1 MALRSFQT
9 RLVVSFLILISVVL
23 IGSLLAVN
31 WVIERSARAHV
42 KAELATAAKVVTGLL
57 DARKERLVHAARI
70 LSGDFAFK
78 QVVALGDHDTLL
90 SAMDNHR
97 ARINA
102 ELMLVVSL
110 DGSRTVDTLRRSVA
124 VPQLITAARRVGEVS
139 DVVLVDGRPYQAVV
153 VPLLAP
159 APIAWI
165 GMGFPIDRGLAD
177 ELRTTTGARIHVVLQ
192 RPLAEAM
199 APYRPLRAALLV
211 LFGVAAT
218 VSIVGGVWIARD
230 VSRPV
235 RQLADAAR
243 KIEAGQYGATVPI
256 TRQDELGELTTT
268 FNRMTSAVAEREE
281 RLRASEERFRA
292 MTESAADAVV
302 TTDGAG
308 VVVAWNRGA
317 QTIFGYTAD
326 EALGMPLARVLP
338 GGAADGAGRGVTKDG
353 REIPVEISFAA
364 WETRQ
369 GAFRTG
375 IIRDVTER
383 RQLEEQVR
391 QSQKMESIGRLA
403 GGVAHDFNSLL
414 TVITGHGELLETDL
428 EGDETL
434 LRRVRVINEA
444 ASHAGDLTR
453 QLLAFSRK
461 QVLAPKILD
470 LNTTMAGIEPM
481 LRRLIGEDIALVVKA
496 SAGFGRVEADPTQI
510 TQIVLNLAVNARD
523 AMPHGGKLTI
533 ETANVELD
541 ETHVHC
547 HPDMRSGAYVMLAVT
562 DIGIGMDEATRS
574 KVFEPFFTTKE
585 TGKGTGLGLA
595 MVYGIV
601 KQSNGT
607 IGVYSE
613 PGVGTSFEIYLPPT
627 PSSTRACSTSA
638 RRSSPSRSTPARSC
652 GSCARCSTSGLED
665 HARGGRAAPL
675 ALPLRELERLVDL
688 GQREAVRDHLR
699 QRVAVLRPH
708 EEVERGGHYPRVVVH
723 EPAPLDLIGDDLRRG
738 ERHRLRH
745 DVADVHELAVEADH
759 VEAFDRRRGDAHD
772 LHDDVRA
779 APVGEVLH
787 ARDPLGRRLQLVDVD
802 RIGRATPLRHL
813 QPVRLAVDRD
823 HLRRAAR
830 SRDRRRVDAEA
841 AGALDHHDVAE
852 LQFGV
857 LEAVEDLAERAVDRR
872 DRLVRKRVGHLEHV
886 VARRQEVVL
895 RVAAVTI
902 RILVQGE
909 LLAAAI
915 AMRARVMLAADAPVA
930 AVARVEERERDAVAL
945 FERPAQRVGG
955 DALAEAV
962 HDTRELVPGHLAH
975 VGPGVVVVVAPVMEV
990 GAADGGR
997 GVLDEDAARLD
1008 LRRRQRFERERLA
1021 GLVEND
1027 GQSFGHRWTPS
1038 WRFGFLVGRRR

>member
-124 VPQLITAARRVGEVS
+124 VPQLITAAQRVGEVA

-165 GMGFPIDRGLAD
+165 GMGFPIDRALAD
-177 ELRTTTGARIHVVLQ
+177 ELRTTTGAHVSFVRTNPPDAPATITSTLPAGAAASDFETLVMPVPSATGARIHVVLQ

-199 APYRPLRAALLV
+199 APYRPLRAALLL

-218 VSIVGGVWIARD
+218 VSVVGGVWIARD

-235 RQLADAAR
+235 RRLADAAR

-268 FNRMTSAVAEREE
+268 FNRTTSAVAEREE

-308 VVVAWNRGA
+308 VVVSWNRGA

-364 WETRQ
+364 WETQQ

-403 GGVAHDFNSLL
+403 GGVAHDFNNLL
-414 TVITGHGELLETDL
+414 TVIMGHGEMLEAHL
-428 EGDETL
+428 EGDEAL

-496 SAGFGRVEADPTQI
+496 SAGLGRVEADPTQI

-523 AMPHGGKLTI
+523 AMPNGGKLTI

-541 ETHVHC
+541 ESHLHR

-562 DIGIGMDEATRS
+562 DTGIGMNEATRS

-595 MVYGIV
+595 TVYGIV

-613 PGVGTSFEIYLPPT
+613 PGVGTSFKIYLPRVEQP
-627 PSSTRACSTSA
+627 
-638 RRSSPSRSTPARSC
+638 
-652 GSCARCSTSGLED
+652 LE
-665 HARGGRAAPL
+665 AP
-675 ALPLRELERLVDL
+675 P
-688 GQREAVRDHLR
+688 
-699 QRVAVLRPH
+699 
-708 EEVERGGHYPRVVVH
+708 
-723 EPAPLDLIGDDLRRG
+723 
-738 ERHRLRH
+738 
-745 DVADVHELAVEADH
+745 VEAATTGPGGS
-759 VEAFDRRRGDAHD
+759 EPRR
-772 LHDDVRA
+772 VS
-779 APVGEVLH
+779 
-787 ARDPLGRRLQLVDVD
+787 
-802 RIGRATPLRHL
+802 
-813 QPVRLAVDRD
+813 
-823 HLRRAAR
+823 RRAR
-830 SRDRRRVDAEA
+830 Y
-841 AGALDHHDVAE
+841 
-852 LQFGV
+852 
-857 LEAVEDLAERAVDRR
+857 
-872 DRLVRKRVGHLEHV
+872 VR
-886 VARRQEVVL
+886 
-895 RVAAVTI
+895 T
-902 RILVQGE
+902 
-909 LLAAAI
+909 AI
-915 AMRARVMLAADAPVA
+915 P
-930 AVARVEERERDAVAL
+930 
-945 FERPAQRVGG
+945 
-955 DALAEAV
+955 
-962 HDTRELVPGHLAH
+962 T
-975 VGPGVVVVVAPVMEV
+975 
-990 GAADGGR
+990 
-997 GVLDEDAARLD
+997 
-1008 LRRRQRFERERLA
+1008 
-1021 GLVEND
+1021 
-1027 GQSFGHRWTPS
+1027 
-1038 WRFGFLVGRRR
+1038 